1 MGIGTF
7 EHFCN
12 YAKTLDRERVIPYCS
27 LPECPLNYL
36 MKHTKNS
43 KLAIWGMIS
52 AFALS
57 VLTVG
62 CERTISQTESTK
74 VKSDGT
80 VESKE
85 KKVTE
90 NPDGTITK
98 TERKTTDK
106 P

>member
-1 MGIGTF
+1 
-7 EHFCN
+7 
-12 YAKTLDRERVIPYCS
+12 
-27 LPECPLNYL
+27 
-36 MKHTKNS
+36 
-43 KLAIWGMIS
+43 MIS